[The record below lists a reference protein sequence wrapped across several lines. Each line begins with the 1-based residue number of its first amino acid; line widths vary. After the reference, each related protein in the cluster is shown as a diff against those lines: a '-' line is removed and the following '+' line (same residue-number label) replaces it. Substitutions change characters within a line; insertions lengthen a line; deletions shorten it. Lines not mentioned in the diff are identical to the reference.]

1 MARRTSLR
9 EFQESLARRLA
20 EAGSAQPRALLGLQS
35 GNDHWLIALPEAG
48 EIMPVPDLTTVP
60 LAKPWMR
67 GLANVRGT
75 LYSAVDFSAFHGGE
89 QILPAGEARLILVGA
104 RLGSNCALLVSRTT
118 GLRGVEDFEL
128 EPEAATEPGQP
139 WRGPRMRDTT
149 GRLWTRLLI
158 PALLADRS
166 FLEASAA

>member
-20 EAGSAQPRALLGLQS
+20 QAGSSQRRALLGLQS
-35 GNDHWLIALPEAG
+35 GSDNWLIALPEAG
-48 EIMPVPDLTTVP
+48 EIMPVPELTSVP

-75 LYSAVDFSAFHGGE
+75 LFSAVDFSAFHGGE
-89 QILPAGEARLILVGA
+89 PILPAGEARLILVGA
-104 RLGSNCALLVSRTT
+104 RYNINCALLVSRTT
-118 GLRGVEDFEL
+118 GLRAEEDFEVESDL
-128 EPEAATEPGQP
+128 AQEAEP
-139 WRGPRMRDTT
+139 WRGERLRDTT
-149 GRLWTRLLI
+149 GRLWTRLMI
-158 PALLADRS
+158 PALLANRG

>member
-9 EFQESLARRLA
+9 EFQESLTRRLA
-20 EAGSAQPRALLGLQS
+20 EAGSSQRRALLGLQS

-48 EIMPVPDLTTVP
+48 EIMPVPELTAVP
-60 LAKPWMR
+60 LAKPWLR

-89 QILPAGEARLILVGA
+89 PILPAGEARLLLVGA
-104 RLGSNCALLVSRTT
+104 RYNINCALLVSRAT
-118 GLRGVEDFEL
+118 GLRAAEDFET
-128 EPEAATEPGQP
+128 EADAPDGEHP
-139 WRGPRMRDTT
+139 WRGARMRDTT
-149 GRLWTRLLI
+149 GRLWTRLMI
-158 PALLADRS
+158 PALLADRG

>member
-20 EAGSAQPRALLGLQS
+20 EAGTTQRRALLGLQC
-35 GNDHWLIALPEAG
+35 GTDQWLISLPEAG
-48 EIMPVPDLTTVP
+48 EIMPVPELTTVP
-60 LAKPWMR
+60 LARPWMR

-75 LYSAVDFSAFHGGE
+75 LYSTVDFSVFHGGE
-89 QILPAGEARLILVGA
+89 AILPAGEARLILVGA
-104 RLGSNCALLVSRTT
+104 RFNINCALLVSRTT
-118 GLRGVEDFEL
+118 GLRAEEDFEQ
-128 EPEAATEPGQP
+128 ESGASDPAQP
-139 WRGPRMRDTT
+139 WRGARLRDTT

-158 PALLADRS
+158 PPLLASRG

>member
-20 EAGSAQPRALLGLQS
+20 EAGSSQRRALLGLQS
-35 GNDHWLIALPEAG
+35 GHDHWLISLPEAG
-48 EIMPVPDLTTVP
+48 EIMPVPELTTVP

-75 LYSAVDFSAFHGGE
+75 LYSTVDFSAFHGGE

-104 RLGSNCALLVSRTT
+104 RYNINCALLVSRTT
-118 GLRGVEDFEL
+118 GLRAAEDFEI
-128 EPEAATEPGQP
+128 ESEAGDETHP
-139 WRGPRMRDTT
+139 WRGAKMRDTT
-149 GRLWTRLLI
+149 GRLWTRLMI
-158 PALLADRS
+158 PALLANRG
-166 FLEASAA
+166 FLEASAV

>member
-20 EAGSAQPRALLGLQS
+20 EAGSTQRRALLGLQS
-35 GNDHWLIALPEAG
+35 GEHNWLIALPEAG
-48 EIMPVPDLTTVP
+48 EIMPVPELTTVP

-75 LYSAVDFSAFHGGE
+75 LYSAIDFSAFHGGE
-89 QILPAGEARLILVGA
+89 AILPAGEARLILIGA
-104 RLGSNCALLVSRTT
+104 RYSINCALLVSRTT
-118 GLRGVEDFEL
+118 GLRSEEDFEAEDS
-128 EPEAATEPGQP
+128 EPDESTP
-139 WRGPRMRDTT
+139 WRGGRMRDTT
-149 GRLWTRLLI
+149 GRLWTRLQI
-158 PALLADRS
+158 PELLANRD

>member
-9 EFQESLARRLA
+9 EFQESLTRRLA
-20 EAGSAQPRALLGLQS
+20 EAGSTQRRALLGLQS

-48 EIMPVPDLTTVP
+48 EIMPVPELTAVP
-60 LAKPWMR
+60 LAKPWLR

-104 RLGSNCALLVSRTT
+104 RYNINCALLVSRAT
-118 GLRGVEDFEL
+118 GLRAAEDFET
-128 EPEAATEPGQP
+128 EVDAADDEHP
-139 WRGPRMRDTT
+139 WRGARMRDTT
-149 GRLWTRLLI
+149 GRLWTRLMI
-158 PALLADRS
+158 PALLADRN